1 MTLLGEMKI
10 FSKCR
15 VVGEPGE
22 KTLNYTN
29 ISDSREDW
37 SQLGPFLMGIEK
49 TAKSTK
55 CSTRARC
62 MVRKQKWI

>member
-15 VVGEPGE
+15 VVGEPRE
-22 KTLNYTN
+22 KSLNYTN

-37 SQLGPFLMGIEK
+37 SQLGPFLTEAEK

-55 CSTRARC
+55 HSRTRC
-62 MVRKQKWI
+62 MVRKQSEFK

>member
-22 KTLNYTN
+22 KTLNYIN

-55 CSTRARC
+55 RSTRARC